1 MGRLMPRFRGD
12 LPRVVQTAR
21 AEIGYVAAR
30 GNRNKYGRWFGWDG
44 VPWCVIFAS
53 WVFDRAGNR
62 LPPLSNRMG
71 AAYVPTVKSHAQKH
85 GQWRGRSYNPRP
97 GDLIVFW
104 FTTRPDHL
112 GIVGEQGRLRDGRVH
127 TYEGNTGADPRNGG
141 RVLERFRSGG
151 IHGFVVVDH
160 VGASRPANPQPQP
173 VPPPEPDPEEDED
186 MAVVIRHHDSKTRL
200 HRGSIYS
207 DLTSGPTHQANLDRI
222 RYWTFLSGRAA
233 LDLSK
238 DAAASQRWLDAG
250 IEVALLKGTAMNAQA
265 AANK

>member
-1 MGRLMPRFRGD
+1 MSWPRYEPAGPRCTNRVQPGAQELMNWVLIEFGR
-12 LPRVVQTAR
+12 
-21 AEIGYVAAR
+21 
-30 GNRNKYGRWFGWDG
+30 
-44 VPWCVIFAS
+44 
-53 WVFDRAGNR
+53 
-62 LPPLSNRMG
+62 G
-71 AAYVPTVKSHAQKH
+71 A
-85 GQWRGRSYNPRP
+85 
-97 GDLIVFW
+97 
-104 FTTRPDHL
+104 
-112 GIVGEQGRLRDGRVH
+112 
-127 TYEGNTGADPRNGG
+127 RNGG
-141 RVLERFRSGG
+141 IYNCRTVRGSANRSLHGEGRAIDASFPVIGGRANANGHALLNVLLRHRMALGVQLIIWDRRIWSASSPNGRRYTGQSPHIDHLHIELTWHAARTLTRTRVRQ
-151 IHGFVVVDH
+151 VVAGH
-160 VGASRPANPQPQP
+160 VGAPAVPRPTPTPAPTPA
-173 VPPPEPDPEEDED
+173 PPPEPDPEEDED